1 MQLKLTLTHAK
12 KKKKEKKELKK
23 KKEVFMVSALTN
35 SEIWELLSLHQPQEY
50 SYRITEYPKSLLL
63 A

>member
-1 MQLKLTLTHAK
+1 MQK
-12 KKKKEKKELKK
+12 KKKGKKRVKK
-23 KKEVFMVSALTN
+23 KKEVFMVSAPTN